1 MSLKAFH
8 LVFIILSILFSM
20 VFGIW
25 AIVNYGS
32 SEKIAELILGVV
44 SLSGSVGMSF
54 YLYYFLKKFKHVG
67 YL

>member
-1 MSLKAFH
+1 
-8 LVFIILSILFSM
+8 M

-54 YLYYFLKKFKHVG
+54 YLYFFLKKFKHVV